1 MKYNLMSF
9 LAVVAGALIGGLVN
23 SGIISIGPLVIPP
36 PEGADFSTQES
47 LAASMPLLS
56 AQHFIFPFLAHA
68 LGTLVGCIVAVR
80 IGKGHPLR
88 LALPVSLLFFIGG
101 AWMVNQ
107 LPSPLWFNIADL
119 SLAYFPMAW
128 LAARIASRKR

>member
-1 MKYNLMSF
+1 MNKILINF
-9 LAVVAGALIGGLVN
+9 LAVVAGALLGGLVN
-23 SGIISIGPLVIPP
+23 SGIISIGPMVIPP

-68 LGTLVGCIVAVR
+68 IGTLIGCIVAIR
-80 IGKGHPLR
+80 IGKGHPLQV
-88 LALPVSLLFFIGG
+88 ALPVSLLFFLGG

-107 LPSPLWFNIADL
+107 LPSPLWFNITDL
-119 SLAYFPMAW
+119 SIAYFPMAW
-128 LAARIASRKR
+128 LAARLAVRRN